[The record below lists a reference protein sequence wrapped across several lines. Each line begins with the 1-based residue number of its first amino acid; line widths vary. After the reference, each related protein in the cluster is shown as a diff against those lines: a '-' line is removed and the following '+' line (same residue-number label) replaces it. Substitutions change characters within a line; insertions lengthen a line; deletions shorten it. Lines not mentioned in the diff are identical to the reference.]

1 MNVRRAFVVVSAW
14 FGVIAIAGIALGRA
28 VTGPLDTVVARDID
42 TPVREFVTR
51 QNDPTWHHLLA
62 HVSAFGTAFVT
73 GMVAI
78 VAGVLWSLRSRNPT
92 IALQCAT
99 AFAGAGLL
107 TIIVKFGVDRN
118 PASGPLP
125 AFAAGTFP
133 SGHAL
138 FAVSV
143 YGTLG
148 ALLLR
153 SSGSRTI
160 RAAAAT
166 VLVVL
171 ALAVG
176 WSRVFLL
183 DHYASDVV
191 ASLVLGVAWV
201 AVVVSAIGF
210 RRDARTACATT
221 TGGEKTRPRALTS
234 NPSN

>member
-1 MNVRRAFVVVSAW
+1 VNVRRALVVVSAW

-42 TPVREFVTR
+42 TPVRAFVTR
-51 QNDPTWHHLLA
+51 QNDPTWHHLFA

-78 VAGVLWSLRSRNPT
+78 VGGGLWSLRSRNPT

-143 YGTLG
+143 YGTVG
-148 ALLLR
+148 ALILR
-153 SSGSRTI
+153 SSGRRTI
-160 RAAAAT
+160 RAAAAI
-166 VLVVL
+166 LLAVL

-183 DHYASDVV
+183 DHYASDVA

-201 AVVVSAIGF
+201 AIVVSVIGV

-221 TGGEKTRPRALTS
+221 TGGDKTRSRALTS

>member
-1 MNVRRAFVVVSAW
+1 MTFRRAFVVVSAW
-14 FGVIAIAGIALGRA
+14 FAVVAIAGIVAGRA

-42 TPVREFVTR
+42 GPVRDFVTR
-51 QNDPTWHHLLA
+51 RNDPGWHHLFA

-73 GMVAI
+73 GTVAV
-78 VAGVLWSLRSRNPT
+78 VAGGLWSVRRRSPT
-92 IALQCAT
+92 VALQCVT

-107 TIIVKFGVDRN
+107 TIVVKFGVDRN

-148 ALLLR
+148 ALIAR
-153 SSGSRTI
+153 SRAPRMI
-160 RAAAAT
+160 RAASAT
-166 VLVVL
+166 ILAVL

-191 ASLVLGVAWV
+191 GSLVLGVAWV
-201 AVVVSAIGF
+201 AVVVSTSAF
-210 RRDARTACATT
+210 RHDARVGCMTR
-221 TGGEKTRPRALTS
+221 GGEKTHPRAVS
-234 NPSN
+234 ANPSR